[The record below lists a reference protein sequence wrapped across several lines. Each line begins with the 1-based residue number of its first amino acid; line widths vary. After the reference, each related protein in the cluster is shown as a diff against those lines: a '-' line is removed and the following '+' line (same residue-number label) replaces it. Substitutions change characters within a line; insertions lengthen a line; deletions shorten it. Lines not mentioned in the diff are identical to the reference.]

1 MEGLRYLPFA
11 REDAVLVVNRNPV
24 RNVASY
30 PDLDRVLARV
40 RGWRRNVIVD
50 AEALA
55 REAGTHRAVNS
66 VMLGTASPFM
76 ILGPDDLAG
85 ALGAFLA
92 RRGADVVAA
101 NLRAFAMGRDA
112 ARAAN
117 V

>member
-1 MEGLRYLPFA
+1 
-11 REDAVLVVNRNPV
+11 
-24 RNVASY
+24 
-30 PDLDRVLARV
+30 
-40 RGWRRNVIVD
+40 
-50 AEALA
+50 
-55 REAGTHRAVNS
+55 
-66 VMLGTASPFM
+66 M